1 MAIKYTEE
9 QLNTVDKSLII
20 QMFLNQQEELSKA
33 VNQIEQL
40 TKEVQSDN
48 DKLQR
53 MMEQIILSNNARF
66 GRSSEKMDNT
76 DQISFM
82 EVDGNIIF
90 FNESEAVCDLSAEEP
105 EDLEPKPR
113 GKKKVGKK
121 EADMSGLPVNRVN
134 HYMTEEELIAEF
146 GENGWKQLPDA
157 IKVESERCGM
167 YYVNER
173 WLGGMLTNF
182 KTIKSRIARLKEIE
196 RMSEDGTFDVLPKK
210 EVIQL
215 KKEWEKLEKNLGGI
229 KEMKKLPDAIFVV
242 DPKKE
247 RICVQEAHTLGIPLI
262 GIADTNC
269 DPEELDYVIPGND
282 DAIRA
287 VKLIVSKMA
296 DAVIEANQG
305 MTGDEVYDEAAEEA
319 YEEAV
324 EE

>member
-9 QLNTVDKSLII
+9 QLNTVDKSIII

-40 TKEVQSDN
+40 TKEVQSGN

-157 IKVESERCGM
+157 ISKR
-167 YYVNER
+167 YKFIPAR
-173 WLGGMLTNF
+173 
-182 KTIKSRIARLKEIE
+182 RI
-196 RMSEDGTFDVLPKK
+196 
-210 EVIQL
+210 
-215 KKEWEKLEKNLGGI
+215 
-229 KEMKKLPDAIFVV
+229 
-242 DPKKE
+242 
-247 RICVQEAHTLGIPLI
+247 
-262 GIADTNC
+262 
-269 DPEELDYVIPGND
+269 
-282 DAIRA
+282 
-287 VKLIVSKMA
+287 IV
-296 DAVIEANQG
+296 
-305 MTGDEVYDEAAEEA
+305 
-319 YEEAV
+319 
-324 EE
+324 